1 MKQGR
6 ILIVDDQPAV
16 LEIMKEILDSEGYQT
31 VATRSGEEALK
42 LAPQAFDLLM
52 ADIVMPQMGGLELIR
67 AFQKSSPDTVPM
79 LITGFASVETAREAV
94 DQGVYDYIVKPVDRD
109 KLCNAVAKALERKKL
124 ARGTD
129 NSK

>member
-16 LEIMKEILDSEGYQT
+16 LEVMKEILDSEGYQT
-31 VATRSGEEALK
+31 VATSSGEEALQ
-42 LAPQAFDLLM
+42 LAPQAFDLLL

-67 AFQKSSPDTVPM
+67 AFREVSPDTVPM

-124 ARGTD
+124 AKGTD
-129 NSK
+129 NS

>member
-16 LEIMKEILDSEGYQT
+16 LEVMKEILDSEGYQT
-31 VATRSGEEALK
+31 VATSSGEEALQ
-42 LAPQAFDLLM
+42 LANQAFDLLL

-67 AFQKSSPDTVPM
+67 AFREVSPDTVPM
-79 LITGFASVETAREAV
+79 LITGFASVETAREAL

-109 KLCNAVAKALERKKL
+109 KLCNAVAKALARKKL

-129 NSK
+129 NS

>member
-16 LEIMKEILDSEGYQT
+16 LEVMKEILDSEGYQT
-31 VATRSGEEALK
+31 VATSSGEEALQ
-42 LAPQAFDLLM
+42 LANQAFDLLL

-67 AFQKSSPDTVPM
+67 AFREVSPDTVPM

-129 NSK
+129 NS

>member
-16 LEIMKEILDSEGYQT
+16 LEVMKEILDSEGYQT
-31 VATRSGEEALK
+31 VATSSGEEALQ
-42 LAPQAFDLLM
+42 LANQAFDLLL

-67 AFQKSSPDTVPM
+67 AFREVSPDTVPM
-79 LITGFASVETAREAV
+79 LITGFASVETAREAL

-129 NSK
+129 NS